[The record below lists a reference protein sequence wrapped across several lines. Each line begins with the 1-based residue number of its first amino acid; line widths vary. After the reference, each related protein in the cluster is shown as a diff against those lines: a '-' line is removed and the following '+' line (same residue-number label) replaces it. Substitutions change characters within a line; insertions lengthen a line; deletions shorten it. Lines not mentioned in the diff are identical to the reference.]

1 MDIRGT
7 VMRKAL
13 LGISLIIFL
22 TGCGD
27 REKVVTYSKT
37 DNTQHQHEVEKLFEK
52 DSEIE
57 QVNIVVIENELF
69 VAMQLKPLKKWNR
82 QKIEDRWQKKLEKQF
97 EGSTVNVSAD
107 FKMFWESSKL
117 MEEKDQK
124 KMMEELKHLKK
135 LAKEET

>member
-1 MDIRGT
+1 
-7 VMRKAL
+7 MRKAL
-13 LGISLIIFL
+13 LGISLVLIL

-27 REKVVTYSKT
+27 REKVITYSKT
-37 DNTQHQHEVEKLFEK
+37 DDTQHQHEVEKLFEK
-52 DSEIE
+52 DSDIE
-57 QVNIVVIENELF
+57 QVNILVIENEIF

-82 QKIEDRWQKKLEKQF
+82 QKIEDRWQKKLEKQY

-117 MEEKDQK
+117 MEEKNQK
-124 KMMEELKHLKK
+124 KMMEELQHLKK

>member
-1 MDIRGT
+1 
-7 VMRKAL
+7 MRKAL
-13 LGISLIIFL
+13 LGISLVLIL

-27 REKVVTYSKT
+27 REKVMTYSKT
-37 DNTQHQHEVEKLFEK
+37 DNTQHQQEVEKLFEK
-52 DSEIE
+52 DSDIE
-57 QVNIVVIENELF
+57 QVNIVVIENEIF

-82 QKIEDRWQKKLEKQF
+82 QKIEDRWQKKLEKQY

-117 MEEKDQK
+117 MEEKNQK
-124 KMMEELKHLKK
+124 KMMEELQHLKK

>member
-1 MDIRGT
+1 
-7 VMRKAL
+7 MRKAL
-13 LGISLIIFL
+13 LGISLVLIL

-27 REKVVTYSKT
+27 REKVITYSKT
-37 DNTQHQHEVEKLFEK
+37 DDTQHQHEVEKLFEK
-52 DSEIE
+52 DSDIE
-57 QVNIVVIENELF
+57 QVNIVVIENEIF

-82 QKIEDRWQKKLEKQF
+82 QKIEDRWQKKLEKQY

>member
-1 MDIRGT
+1 
-7 VMRKAL
+7 MRKAL
-13 LGISLIIFL
+13 LGISLVLIL

-27 REKVVTYSKT
+27 REKVMTYSKT
-37 DNTQHQHEVEKLFEK
+37 DNTQHQQEVEKLFEK
-52 DSEIE
+52 DSDIE
-57 QVNIVVIENELF
+57 QVNILVIENEIF

-82 QKIEDRWQKKLEKQF
+82 QKIEDRWQKKLEKQY

-117 MEEKDQK
+117 MEEKNQK
-124 KMMEELKHLKK
+124 KMMKELQHLKK

>member
-1 MDIRGT
+1 
-7 VMRKAL
+7 MRKAL
-13 LGISLIIFL
+13 LGISLVLIL

-27 REKVVTYSKT
+27 REKVMTYSKT
-37 DNTQHQHEVEKLFEK
+37 DDTQHQHEVEKLFEK
-52 DSEIE
+52 DSDIE
-57 QVNIVVIENELF
+57 QVNIVVIENEIF

-82 QKIEDRWQKKLEKQF
+82 QKIEDRWQKKLEKQY

>member
-1 MDIRGT
+1 
-7 VMRKAL
+7 MRKAL
-13 LGISLIIFL
+13 LGISLVLIL

-27 REKVVTYSKT
+27 REKVMTYSKT
-37 DNTQHQHEVEKLFEK
+37 DNTQHQQEVEKLFEK
-52 DSEIE
+52 DSDIE
-57 QVNIVVIENELF
+57 QVNIVVIENEIF

-82 QKIEDRWQKKLEKQF
+82 QKIEDRWQKKLEKQY

>member
-1 MDIRGT
+1 
-7 VMRKAL
+7 MRKAL
-13 LGISLIIFL
+13 LGISLVLIL

-27 REKVVTYSKT
+27 REKVMTYSKT

-52 DSEIE
+52 DSDIE
-57 QVNIVVIENELF
+57 QVNIVVIENEIF

-82 QKIEDRWQKKLEKQF
+82 QKIEDRWQKKLEKQY

-117 MEEKDQK
+117 MEEKNQK

>member
-1 MDIRGT
+1 
-7 VMRKAL
+7 MRKAL
-13 LGISLIIFL
+13 LGVSLILIL

-37 DNTQHQHEVEKLFEK
+37 DNTQYQHEVEKLFEK

-69 VAMQLKPLKKWNR
+69 VAMQLKPLQKWNR

-97 EGSTVNVSAD
+97 AGSTVNVSAD
-107 FKMFWESSKL
+107 FKMFWESTKL

-124 KMMEELKHLKK
+124 KMLKEIQHLKK
-135 LAKEET
+135 LSKEET

>member
-1 MDIRGT
+1 
-7 VMRKAL
+7 MRKAL
-13 LGISLIIFL
+13 LGISLVLIL

-27 REKVVTYSKT
+27 REKVITYSKT

-82 QKIEDRWQKKLEKQF
+82 KKIEDRWQKKLEKQF
-97 EGSTVNVSAD
+97 ANSTVNVSAD
-107 FKMFWESSKL
+107 FKRFWESSKL

-124 KMMEELKHLKK
+124 KMMEELQHLKK

>member
-13 LGISLIIFL
+13 LGIGLILIL

-97 EGSTVNVSAD
+97 AGSTVNVSAD
-107 FKMFWESSKL
+107 FKMFWESTKL

-124 KMMEELKHLKK
+124 KMLEELQHLKK
-135 LAKEET
+135 LSKEET

>member
-1 MDIRGT
+1 
-7 VMRKAL
+7 MRKAL
-13 LGISLIIFL
+13 LGISLVLIL

-27 REKVVTYSKT
+27 REKVMTYSKT
-37 DNTQHQHEVEKLFEK
+37 DNTQHQQEVEKLFEK
-52 DSEIE
+52 DSDIE
-57 QVNIVVIENELF
+57 QVNILVIENEIF

-82 QKIEDRWQKKLEKQF
+82 QKIEDRWQKKLEKQY

-117 MEEKDQK
+117 MEEKNQK
-124 KMMEELKHLKK
+124 KMMEELQHLKK

>member
-13 LGISLIIFL
+13 LGIGLILIL

-37 DNTQHQHEVEKLFEK
+37 DKTQHQHEVEKLFEK

-97 EGSTVNVSAD
+97 AGSTVNVSAD
-107 FKMFWESSKL
+107 FKMFWESTKL

-124 KMMEELKHLKK
+124 KMLEELQHLKK
-135 LAKEET
+135 LSKEET

>member
-1 MDIRGT
+1 
-7 VMRKAL
+7 MRKAL
-13 LGISLIIFL
+13 LGISLIVIL

-82 QKIEDRWQKKLEKQF
+82 KKIEDRWQKKLEKQF
-97 EGSTVNVSAD
+97 ANTTVNVSAD
-107 FKMFWESSKL
+107 FKMFWESTKL

-124 KMMEELKHLKK
+124 KMMEELQHLKK

>member
-1 MDIRGT
+1 
-7 VMRKAL
+7 MRKAL
-13 LGISLIIFL
+13 LGISLVLIL

-27 REKVVTYSKT
+27 REKVMTYSKT

-82 QKIEDRWQKKLEKQF
+82 QKIEDRWKKKLEKQF
-97 EGSTVNVSAD
+97 SGSTVNVSAD
-107 FKMFWESSKL
+107 FKMFWESTKL
-117 MEEKDQK
+117 MEEKKKK
-124 KMMEELKHLKK
+124 KMLKELQHLKK

>member
-1 MDIRGT
+1 
-7 VMRKAL
+7 MRKAL
-13 LGISLIIFL
+13 LGISLVLIL

-27 REKVVTYSKT
+27 REKVMTYSKT

-52 DSEIE
+52 DSDIE
-57 QVNIVVIENELF
+57 QVNIVVIENEIF

-82 QKIEDRWQKKLEKQF
+82 QKIEDRWQKKLEKQY